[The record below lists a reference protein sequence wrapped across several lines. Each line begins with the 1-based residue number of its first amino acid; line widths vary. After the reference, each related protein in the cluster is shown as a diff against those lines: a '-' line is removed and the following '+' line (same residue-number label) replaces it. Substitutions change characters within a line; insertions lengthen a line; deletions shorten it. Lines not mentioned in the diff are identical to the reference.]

1 MFYAFKTSINRFK
14 AWRMLTDNAVKTN
27 MYKKCFYKKL
37 LGSIAGIGY
46 ECRNIGSR
54 KRAQKTISITFEK
67 YIVIECWK
75 TSWETPIRS
84 AALNVKKSNNTPKA
98 CLFDWDE
105 VSLLKS

>member
-1 MFYAFKTSINRFK
+1 
-14 AWRMLTDNAVKTN
+14 MLTDNAVKTN

-67 YIVIECWK
+67 YIVIEC
-75 TSWETPIRS
+75 
-84 AALNVKKSNNTPKA
+84 
-98 CLFDWDE
+98 
-105 VSLLKS
+105 